1 MKRIVAFGIL
11 LALAALPMYAQ
22 TVWKADKAHSA
33 VKFGVTHMMISEVNG
48 RFNDFDATVTQGK
61 DDFTGSTVEATI
73 KTASINTDNDFRDK
87 HLKTDDFFNVEKFPT
102 ITFKST
108 SFEKTGEDTYKISG
122 NLTIRDVTKP
132 VVLDAKYNGSMTD
145 QRGNTKAGFKATT
158 TIDRFDY
165 GVKWD
170 KTLDKGGLIVSKSVD
185 ITLLLEL
192 NKQAPEKMEL
202 K

>member
-1 MKRIVAFGIL
+1 MKKLFAVVLLLIVT
-11 LALAALPMYAQ
+11 ALSLSAQ
-22 TVWKADKAHSA
+22 TIWKSDKAHSA
-33 VKFGVTHMMISEVNG
+33 VKFSVTHMMISEVNG
-48 RFNDFDATVTQGK
+48 RFGDFDVTVTQGK
-61 DDFTGSTVEATI
+61 DDFTGSTIEAII

-108 SFEKTGEDTYKISG
+108 SFEKTGTDTYKISG

-132 VVLDAKYNGSMTD
+132 VVLDAKFNGTMADS
-145 QRGNTKAGFKATT
+145 RGNVKAGFKATT

-170 KTLDKGGLIVSKSVD
+170 KTLDKGGMIVSKSVD

-192 NKQAPEKMEL
+192 NKQLAGSGEL
-202 K
+202 R

>member
-1 MKRIVAFGIL
+1 MKRIVALGL
-11 LALAALPMYAQ
+11 LLTIASLPLCAQ
-22 TVWKADKAHSA
+22 TIWKADKAHSA

-48 RFNDFDATVTQGK
+48 RFNDFDVTVTQGK
-61 DDFTGSTVEATI
+61 DDFAGSTVEATI

-87 HLKTDDFFNVEKFPT
+87 HLKTDDFFNTEKFPT
-102 ITFKST
+102 MTFKST

-145 QRGNTKAGFKATT
+145 QHGNSKAGFKATT

-192 NKQAPEKMEL
+192 NKQAPGKMDL